1 MSEFANLATTARK
14 LFDEQKYK
22 EATKNYYA
30 ALELVPSDE
39 DRATVW
45 AELCWTFYKDKSYQ
59 EVIEAA
65 ENVLEF
71 NPKYKGEDDLYRL
84 VGYSYFAL
92 ENDEKAEEFFLKSLE
107 MDSDSEKQK
116 YVCYELGKLYFRN
129 QRYLDAEKYLD
140 IAEDYFKNNARDYWV
155 SLLFFKGFSKYYLQ
169 KISDAGKYFKLLIEN
184 TEDPISQANG
194 FYGLA
199 YIHFDNKNYLETIN
213 TCEQVIKLNPS
224 FFDMESVGFLSA
236 ASFFYLGRF
245 DVFKQYFNQIKKTF
259 KSGKYLDELSR
270 LESQMPVQNPDL
282 KN

>member
-1 MSEFANLATTARK
+1 MNEFANLVTTARK

-22 EATKNYYA
+22 EATKNYYE
-30 ALELVPSDE
+30 ALDIVPNDE

-45 AELCWTFYKDKSYQ
+45 AELCWTYYKDRSFK

-71 NPKYKGEDDLYRL
+71 NPKYEGEDDLYRL

-92 ENDEKAEEFFLKSLE
+92 ENDEKAEEYFLKSLKI
-107 MDSDSEKQK
+107 DSDSEKQK

-129 QRYLDAEKYLD
+129 QRYVDAEKYLD
-140 IAEDYFKNNARDYWV
+140 MAEEFFKNKAKDYWI
-155 SLLFFKGFSKYYLQ
+155 SLLFFKGFSRYYLQ
-169 KISDAGKYFKLLIEN
+169 KISDAEKYFKQIVEN
-184 TEDPISQANG
+184 TNEAVSQANG

-199 YIHFDNKNYLETIN
+199 YINFDKKNYLDTIN
-213 TCEQVIKLNPS
+213 TCEKVTKLNPN
-224 FFDMESVGFLSA
+224 FFDMESIGFLTA

-245 DVFKQYFNQIKKTF
+245 DVFKQYFDQIKKTF
-259 KSGKYLDELSR
+259 KSSRYLDELSR
-270 LESQMPVQNPDL
+270 LEAQMPDQKPGI